1 MISLSYRKYWSA
13 ILPLAK
19 LWKPPGGS
27 ERFVSQPKAMA
38 NGGGARVIYYHFVHA
53 SRIAL
58 LMIYP
63 KNGQQDLTVDQRK
76 ALKLIVE
83 HWR

>member
-1 MISLSYRKYWSA
+1 MISLSYRNYWCA
-13 ILPLAK
+13 TPPLVM
-19 LWKPPGGS
+19 LWKPPGIRKIRIAAKGHGK
-27 ERFVSQPKAMA
+27 R
-38 NGGGARVIYYHFVHA
+38 GGARVIYYHFVHA

-63 KNGQQDLTVDQRK
+63 KNEQQDLTVDQRK
-76 ALKLIVE
+76 ALKMIVE